1 MAYNRNYDY
10 RQQPPPEEDWRG
22 GDIHPSVSPISADA
36 SVNSYNYAQYGH
48 IRAPNRSVSPIKE
61 EMPPPR
67 DRGGQPYSPP
77 SYYSQHRQAPYMPTA
92 SNLSAPD
99 AEGRALRDIDNL
111 FGPRDVL
118 SPSPEPEDHRSFAA
132 PPPHYPSTPP
142 RQKHRQ
148 KARTPS
154 AAPLMAPSTHDSP
167 SPSRRHRGGPP
178 AAALG
183 SHMAY
188 AEPREPSP
196 YTQHEYPD
204 TPPRQGTRPNM
215 HRHTDSASSNAPLMD
230 HRRSQSEAGPPSPT
244 RRGYGVPAAAGAGA
258 GAATMG
264 GAEYYGNEVPRRWR
278 GDDLDNFDPNN
289 IADDGDDGLE
299 DRPRSRKSRK
309 GLAAAA
315 GLTGGAAAAEAG
327 KGGFKVFDV
336 RRGNE
341 EGSFDNLPRN
351 GNDPEKSEWLDKQSN
366 GNKRMKWIVGSII
379 LLVVLAAVVGGTA
392 GGILGMRNSD
402 SNGSTT
408 SPSSG
413 SSSGNGKDGLYD
425 IDSSEVK
432 ALLDNKDFHKVF
444 PGMDYTPLHAQY
456 PDCIHNPPDQN
467 NITLDI
473 AQLAQLTP
481 AVRLYGT
488 DCNQTEMVLEAI
500 SRLGYNDTL
509 QVWLGVWLGNN
520 ATTNDRQISQME
532 TLLRSYDSKHFAGII
547 VGNEVLFRED
557 MTETALASNLSSV
570 RQTLSDLNIE
580 LPVATSDL
588 GDDWTDELAADSD
601 IVMANVH
608 PFFAGVTPSFAP
620 GWTWDFWQN
629 NNVGLKTAPSS
640 DGKGW
645 PGSII
650 AEVGWP
656 SDGGENCGGTDGSC
670 RSGQEGAV
678 AGVDELNEF
687 MDGWVCQSLKN
698 GTTFFW

>member
-1 MAYNRNYDY
+1 MSYYQNYDY
-10 RQQPPPEEDWRG
+10 RKPHLSEEDWRG
-22 GDIHPSVSPISADA
+22 DLHPPVSPISGNA
-36 SVNSYNYAQYGH
+36 SQSSFGHAQYGQ
-48 IRAPNRSVSPIKE
+48 IQRPNRSVSPIKAD
-61 EMPPPR
+61 MPRPPR
-67 DRGGQPYSPP
+67 DHGGQPYSPP
-77 SYYSQHRQAPYMPTA
+77 AYPQHRHQAPYMPTD
-92 SNLSAPD
+92 STFSAPD
-99 AEGRALRDIDNL
+99 PEGRALRDIDNL

-118 SPSPEPEDHRSFAA
+118 SSPEPEDHSSFGA
-132 PPPHYPSTPP
+132 PPQYPSTPP

-154 AAPLMAPSTHDSP
+154 AAPLMAQTQTPSAHNTP

-178 AAALG
+178 AAAMG
-183 SHMAY
+183 SHMGY

-196 YTQHEYPD
+196 YTQHEYVD
-204 TPPRQGTRPNM
+204 SPPRQASRPNM

-244 RRGYGVPAAAGAGA
+244 RRSYAAPAAAAGAGA
-258 GAATMG
+258 AAG
-264 GAEYYGNEVPRRWR
+264 YYGNEVPKRWR
-278 GDDLDNFDPNN
+278 NDDFDAFDPNS

-299 DRPRSRKSRK
+299 EHPRNRKSRR

-315 GLTGGAAAAEAG
+315 GLGGGAAAGAAAAD

-341 EGSFDNLPRN
+341 EGSLDNLQRN
-351 GNDPEKSEWLDKQSN
+351 GADPEKSEWLDKQSH
-366 GNKRMKWIVGSII
+366 GNKRLKWIVGSI
-379 LLVVLAAVVGGTA
+379 LLLIVIAAVVGGTT
-392 GGILGMRNSD
+392 GGILGMKNAD
-402 SNGSTT
+402 SKGSTA
-408 SPSSG
+408 SS
-413 SSSGNGKDGLYD
+413 SSSGGGTSSKDGLYD
-425 IDSSEVK
+425 IDSPEVK

-444 PGMDYTPLHAQY
+444 PGMDYTPLNAQY

-467 NITLDI
+467 NITMDI

-509 QVWLGVWLGNN
+509 QVWLGVWLGSN

-532 TLLRSYDSKHFAGII
+532 TLLKSYPSKHFAGII
-547 VGNEVLFRED
+547 VGNEVLFRKD
-557 MTETALASNLSSV
+557 MSESALASNLSSV
-570 RQTLSDLNIE
+570 RKTLSDLSIE

-608 PFFAGVTPSFAP
+608 PFFAGVTPGSAA

-656 SDGGENCGGTDGSC
+656 SDGGENCGGKDGSC
-670 RSGQEGAV
+670 LQGQEGAV

-687 MDGWVCQSLKN
+687 MDGWVCQSLSN
-698 GTTFFW
+698 GTTYFW